1 MRRARRE
8 VPKIAGVHVPDLGP
22 TLFVEGRDPA
32 CAVEHDGP
40 LGLLVPMQ
48 LADAVLGEPHVHA
61 GDVFR
66 DCEVGLRDFAR
77 PTAVL
82 VTLVRV
88 VERCPEL
95 GHAIDVGGR
104 RILERWELARQ
115 RRILRTW
122 VVQARRVLCVDP
134 ALRWTVRV
142 AKRRRFRGSGNT
154 ESGCRSRRVREELA
168 PK

>member
-1 MRRARRE
+1 
-8 VPKIAGVHVPDLGP
+8 
-22 TLFVEGRDPA
+22 LFVESRDPA
-32 CAVEHDGP
+32 CPVEHDAQ

-66 DCEVGLRDFAR
+66 DREVGLRDFAR

-104 RILERWELARQ
+104 RILKRWELRASAGSFGPGLFRLVVFFAL
-115 RRILRTW
+115 ILPSADCPGHERG
-122 VVQARRVLCVDP
+122 
-134 ALRWTVRV
+134 
-142 AKRRRFRGSGNT
+142 RFGGSGNT
-154 ESGCRSRRVREELA
+154 ESGCRSRAFARNSRRNRFVMSA
-168 PK
+168 FQ